1 MMTKK
6 QRIDSLAIFIAVL
19 LSSFV
24 LSCIVGS
31 VAPYFGD
38 GTVQTAL
45 QNGLIGCLI
54 LTAGINGTV
63 LTAQFLSR
71 RSTGFR
77 IAAAVLWIVTLLCSR
92 IGATLIAIPYQ
103 IYNIIRIATDK
114 GDKASASKEMHG

>member
-31 VAPYFGD
+31 VEPYFGD

-77 IAAAVLWIVTLLCSR
+77 IAAAVLWIVTLLCSL

-114 GDKASASKEMHG
+114 GDKASAAKEMHG

>member
-31 VAPYFGD
+31 VEPYFGD
-38 GTVQTAL
+38 GTASTAL
-45 QNGLIGCLI
+45 RNGAIGCLL

-77 IAAAVLWIVTLLCSR
+77 IAAAVLWVITLLCSL

-114 GDKASASKEMHG
+114 GDKQMTTAEEKK